1 MRIQELLSALFE
13 LAAVASAS
21 SYHLRH
27 VLPSYFKLRDRG
39 QADSP
44 CIPRM
49 KQSIVGV
56 TVLLA
61 LWVLE
66 ASCTLVLRVSSEWV
80 YIYSWALRIYTQH
93 LMSLVS
99 RFVLPVI
106 LLAQI
111 ELTTALRYPSDYIKG
126 DEKKGANRNAV
137 HRASLLA
144 FKCVPLLELVRLVA
158 WFYSMHNGSA
168 YSVSCLIEFGTAGLL
183 FLLAAL
189 SYVNYLTA
197 KDKTLRDAPR
207 SLAHVYALTFVRHL
221 FDLVLCGVYFKRSLV
236 GFIDIDTS
244 NGDALG
250 SVFIAWTAVGSIYL
264 IHQVF
269 SLEVD
274 NFFWHERPA
283 YLGREALKEKAWRF

>member
-1 MRIQELLSALFE
+1 
-13 LAAVASAS
+13 
-21 SYHLRH
+21 
-27 VLPSYFKLRDRG
+27 
-39 QADSP
+39 
-44 CIPRM
+44 
-49 KQSIVGV
+49 
-56 TVLLA
+56 
-61 LWVLE
+61 VLE
-66 ASCTLVLRVSSEWV
+66 AGCTLVLRVSSEWV

-158 WFYSMHNGSA
+158 WFYSMHNESA

-197 KDKTLRDAPR
+197 KDKTLRDVS
-207 SLAHVYALTFVRHL
+207 SLSHRIIRRRVTDPMPHAGPSLPCPCLCPHVCPPPL
-221 FDLVLCGVYFKRSLV
+221 
-236 GFIDIDTS
+236 
-244 NGDALG
+244 
-250 SVFIAWTAVGSIYL
+250 
-264 IHQVF
+264 
-269 SLEVD
+269 
-274 NFFWHERPA
+274 
-283 YLGREALKEKAWRF
+283 